1 MIHFIKTSSKNIDFI
16 SLVKQLDAELTIK
29 DGDDHDFYHQFNG
42 ITNLNYVIVAYKG
55 QNAIGCGSIKSF
67 DKKTMEIKRMFVPE
81 NARGLG
87 IATQILTNLES
98 WASDLGYSKCILE
111 TGKILV
117 EAIALYKKCGYQMI
131 PNYGQYKDVENS
143 VCFEKQL

>member
-1 MIHFIKTSSKNIDFI
+1 MIHFIKTNSKNTDFI

-42 ITNLNYVIVAYKG
+42 IANLNYAIVAYKDK
-55 QNAIGCGSIKSF
+55 NAIGCGAIKSF

-98 WASDLGYSKCILE
+98 WALDLGYSKCILE

>member
-1 MIHFIKTSSKNIDFI
+1 MIHFIKTNSKNIDFI

-55 QNAIGCGSIKSF
+55 QNAIGCGAIKFF

-131 PNYGQYKDVENS
+131 PNYGQYKDVKNS